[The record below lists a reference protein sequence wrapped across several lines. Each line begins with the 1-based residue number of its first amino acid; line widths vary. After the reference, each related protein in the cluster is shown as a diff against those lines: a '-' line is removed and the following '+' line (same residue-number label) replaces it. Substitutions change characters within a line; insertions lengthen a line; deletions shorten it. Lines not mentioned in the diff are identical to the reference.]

1 MLILLG
7 DAKAQKSG
15 SKDVSS
21 IQSINGTAV
30 AEYLESYALSQS
42 LQDRDAQ

>member
-1 MLILLG
+1 MA
-7 DAKAQKSG
+7 DDANAKANG

-21 IQSINGTAV
+21 IESINGTAV

>member
-1 MLILLG
+1 MILG
-7 DAKAQKSG
+7 DAKAQKDG

-21 IQSINGTAV
+21 IESINGTAV
-30 AEYLESYALSQS
+30 AEYLESYAFSQS